1 MNNYLNLI
9 LRSIIESITEF
20 LPISSTGHLFLFTSF
35 FPFDV
40 EDGAS
45 FDDLFDIFIQ
55 SGAILSVLVL
65 YRKFLFEKTK
75 DTFQFMLRQTSDNS
89 GFHFFTN
96 IAIGSLPVLVFG
108 FAFKS
113 ILDTIKASEY
123 LLFILGFSWLAG
135 GIAIV
140 LVEKKLEAM
149 ISNTAAVTTSL
160 SFRQSIIIGTC
171 QCLALIPGM
180 SRSAMTIITARLL
193 GLPKKT
199 AAEYS
204 FFLAIPVLIAAS
216 LYKLYKY
223 RALLHG
229 DTLYLLA
236 IGFILTF
243 ILCMF
248 IIKWF
253 LAFIQKNSFS
263 SFGYYRILL
272 GVIVISYYLFTIFR
286 S

>member
-1 MNNYLNLI
+1 MNNYINLI

-20 LPISSTGHLFLFTSF
+20 LPVSSTGHLFLFTSF
-35 FPFDV
+35 FPFEGL

-65 YRKFLFEKTK
+65 YRKFFFDKTK
-75 DTFQFMLRQTSDNS
+75 ATLQYALGQSKDDS
-89 GFHFFTN
+89 GFHFFLN
-96 IAIGSLPVLVFG
+96 IAIGSFPVLLFG

-140 LVEKKLEAM
+140 LVEKKLQSM
-149 ISNTAAVTTSL
+149 NSDSTAVPSSL
-160 SFRQSIIIGTC
+160 SFKQAITIGIC
-171 QCLALIPGM
+171 QCLALIPGI

-199 AAEYS
+199 SAEYS

-223 RALLHG
+223 RDLLHG
-229 DTLYLLA
+229 DSLILLSL
-236 IGFILTF
+236 GFILTF
-243 ILCMF
+243 IFCMG

-253 LAFIQKNSFS
+253 IAFIQKNSFS
-263 SFGYYRILL
+263 SFGYYRIFL
-272 GVIVISYYLFTIFR
+272 GITVVSYYLLFK
-286 S
+286 

>member
-1 MNNYLNLI
+1 MNNYINLI

-20 LPISSTGHLFLFTSF
+20 LPVSSTGHLFLFTSF
-35 FPFDV
+35 FPFEGL

-55 SGAILSVLVL
+55 SGAILSVIVL
-65 YRKFLFEKTK
+65 YRKFLFEKVISS
-75 DTFQFMLRQTSDNS
+75 FQFLGKQTQDNS
-89 GFHFFTN
+89 GFQFLLN
-96 IAIGSLPVLVFG
+96 IVFGSLPVLLFG

-113 ILDTIKASEY
+113 ILDTIKGSEY

-140 LVEKKLEAM
+140 MVEKKLQKTKEDPT
-149 ISNTAAVTTSL
+149 SVTSSL
-160 SFRQSIIIGTC
+160 TIRQSIIIGTC
-171 QCLALIPGM
+171 QCLALIPGV

-193 GLPKKT
+193 GLSKKT
-199 AAEYS
+199 SAEYS

-229 DTLYLLA
+229 DTVYLLLV
-236 IGFILTF
+236 GFLLTF
-243 ILCMF
+243 VFCMF

-263 SFGYYRILL
+263 SFGYYRIMI
-272 GVIVISYYLFTIFR
+272 GTIVILYFFIRLS
-286 S
+286 

>member
-1 MNNYLNLI
+1 MNNYINLI

-35 FPFDV
+35 FPFEGLD
-40 EDGAS
+40 DGAS

-65 YRKFLFEKTK
+65 YWRFILDKVKAGLQYATGGTEKPNGVNFFLT
-75 DTFQFMLRQTSDNS
+75 
-89 GFHFFTN
+89 
-96 IAIGSLPVLVFG
+96 IAIGSFPVLLIG
-108 FAFKS
+108 FLFKS
-113 ILDTIKASEY
+113 FLDKIKASDY
-123 LLFILGFSWLAG
+123 LLLILGFAWLVG

-140 LVEKKLEAM
+140 VVERLLSSKSLNENAD
-149 ISNTAAVTTSL
+149 AVEL
-160 SFRQSIIIGTC
+160 SFKQSITIGIF

-180 SRSAMTIITARLL
+180 SRSAMTIITARVL
-193 GLPKKT
+193 GLPKKL

-223 RALLHG
+223 RTLLHG
-229 DTLYLLA
+229 DTLYLLT
-236 IGFILTF
+236 IGFFLTF
-243 ILCMF
+243 IFCLF

-263 SFGYYRILL
+263 SFGYYRIVL
-272 GVIVISYYLFTIFR
+272 GIIVVAYYFGR
-286 S
+286 

>member
-1 MNNYLNLI
+1 MNNYVNLI

-20 LPISSTGHLFLFTSF
+20 LPVSSTGHLFLFTSF

-40 EDGAS
+40 ENGAS

-65 YRKFLFEKTK
+65 YRKFLFDKSVEA
-75 DTFQFMLRQTSDNS
+75 FQFVTKQNADNS
-89 GFHFFTN
+89 GLTFFIN
-96 IAIGSLPVLVFG
+96 IALGSMPVLLFG

-140 LVEKKLEAM
+140 LVERKLSKLVYED
-149 ISNTAAVTTSL
+149 SNITETL
-160 SFRQSIIIGTC
+160 SFKQSVIIGTC
-171 QCLALIPGM
+171 QCLALIPGV

-193 GLPKKT
+193 GLSKKS

-223 RALLHG
+223 RDLLHG
-229 DTLYLLA
+229 DTLYLLIA
-236 IGFILTF
+236 GFFLTF
-243 ILCMF
+243 ILCMG

-263 SFGYYRILL
+263 SFGYYRIIL
-272 GVIVISYYLFTIFR
+272 GVIILSYYVILK
-286 S
+286 

>member
-20 LPISSTGHLFLFTSF
+20 LPVSSTGHLFLFTSF
-35 FPFDV
+35 FPFEGL

-65 YRKFLFEKTK
+65 YRKFLFEKILSA
-75 DTFQFMLRQTSDNS
+75 FQFLTKETPDNS
-89 GFHFFTN
+89 GFHFILN
-96 IAIGSLPVLVFG
+96 IAFGSLPVLLFG
-108 FAFKS
+108 FALKS

-135 GIAIV
+135 GVAIV
-140 LVEKKLEAM
+140 LVEKKLQKQKED
-149 ISNTAAVTTSL
+149 SKTVTSTL
-160 SFRQSIIIGTC
+160 TIRQSIIIGTC
-171 QCLALIPGM
+171 QCLALIPGV

-193 GLPKKT
+193 GLSKKT
-199 AAEYS
+199 SAEYS

-223 RALLHG
+223 RTLLHG
-229 DTLYLLA
+229 DNLYLLLV
-236 IGFILTF
+236 GFFLTF
-243 ILCMF
+243 IFCML

-263 SFGYYRILL
+263 SFGYYRIVL
-272 GVIVISYYLFTIFR
+272 GTIVLFYFYIR
-286 S
+286 LS

>member
-1 MNNYLNLI
+1 MNNYINLI

-20 LPISSTGHLFLFTSF
+20 LPVSSTGHLFLFTSF
-35 FPFDV
+35 FPFEGL

-65 YRKFLFEKTK
+65 YRKFFFDKTK
-75 DTFQFMLRQTSDNS
+75 ATLQYALGQSKDDSGFQFFL
-89 GFHFFTN
+89 N
-96 IAIGSLPVLVFG
+96 IAIGSFPVLLFG

-113 ILDTIKASEY
+113 ILDTIMASEY

-140 LVEKKLEAM
+140 LVEKKLQSM
-149 ISNTAAVTTSL
+149 NSDSTAVPSSL
-160 SFRQSIIIGTC
+160 SFKQAITIGIC
-171 QCLALIPGM
+171 QCLALIPGI

-199 AAEYS
+199 SAEYS

-223 RALLHG
+223 RDL
-229 DTLYLLA
+229 
-236 IGFILTF
+236 
-243 ILCMF
+243 
-248 IIKWF
+248 
-253 LAFIQKNSFS
+253 
-263 SFGYYRILL
+263 
-272 GVIVISYYLFTIFR
+272 V
-286 S
+286 